1 MNREK
6 KPGIETVKIGG
17 LTYEVT
23 KKPDLQ
29 GSDGNWGQIQYKKLE
44 ISLDDSLPEQLEDQT
59 LIHEIVHGILF
70 EAGYPNHEEDQANR
84 IGLVLYQV
92 LKDNDFSWLY
102 GGNS

>member
-6 KPGIETVKIGG
+6 KPGMETVKIGG
-17 LTYEVT
+17 LTYEVI

-70 EAGYPNHEEDQANR
+70 
-84 IGLVLYQV
+84 
-92 LKDNDFSWLY
+92 
-102 GGNS
+102 